1 MLLTIL
7 FISVNTPKVQDF
19 IKQSFIDYLN
29 IGINNNLIIENS
41 SFNINGE
48 VVFNDIYLSS
58 KDSDTL
64 LYLETL
70 KTNFLPLITNSNL
83 DNSLSID
90 GLDLIIDITGN
101 EIKMQNENL
110 EQIIDE
116 IFFDRLKVINSSIII
131 KNDSIQNFIK
141 IDNLVAQEIKTN
153 DELFFQ
159 LSNFSGEFNETKVDN
174 FISEITYDDL
184 SFNLTDTNLK
194 FEDQFINGD
203 ISFELDSKYQLNRFK
218 ESFFE
223 FYLESDNFQF

>member
-70 KTNFLPLITNSNL
+70 KTNFLPLITNSNQW
-83 DNSLSID
+83 SSFAYI
-90 GLDLIIDITGN
+90 GA
-101 EIKMQNENL
+101 EVM
-110 EQIIDE
+110 
-116 IFFDRLKVINSSIII
+116 LK
-131 KNDSIQNFIK
+131 K
-141 IDNLVAQEIKTN
+141 L
-153 DELFFQ
+153 
-159 LSNFSGEFNETKVDN
+159 
-174 FISEITYDDL
+174 
-184 SFNLTDTNLK
+184 
-194 FEDQFINGD
+194 
-203 ISFELDSKYQLNRFK
+203 
-218 ESFFE
+218 
-223 FYLESDNFQF
+223 